1 MFFNKGILLPVIIS
15 KQSLTVIVGVLF
27 QNSALYKHLQ
37 DVGYTEEDVEVQD
50 HLADNMAF
58 IDSALVA
65 DKPQVTI
72 GQRIYYIYICVLE

>member
-72 GQRIYYIYICVLE
+72 GQRIYYIYVY